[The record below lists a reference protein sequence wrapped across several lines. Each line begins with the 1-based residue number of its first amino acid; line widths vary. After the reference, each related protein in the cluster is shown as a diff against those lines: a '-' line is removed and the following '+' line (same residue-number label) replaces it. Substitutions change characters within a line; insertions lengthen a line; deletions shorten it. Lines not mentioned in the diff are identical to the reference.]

1 MLHAPCA
8 AKIRK
13 NIYTAFICQVKK
25 YVSAWSGEC
34 YFLWFV
40 HKKMSKSSNDTD
52 YFAKFAPS
60 VVQTTSSFPASLL
73 DSCYMKICNT
83 QYMIQL
89 MFVLFLSLL
98 ISCSEERRNTETDKA
113 YALLEEVWNN
123 NSRGYKLA
131 ALTLADSAL
140 AMKCADTTRCWLMCE
155 KTVALLDIGR
165 TSDAIGAGREALSF
179 AEAIGDAE
187 AIMNLHGTLG
197 IAYRREGKLDSAVY
211 EYRKG
216 IEQALRE
223 QNPEYEIYL
232 DNCISVLYSE
242 YNHFDEALEYASKA
256 EQTAIATNDT
266 IERLSA
272 RANIGG
278 VYLRQKQYR
287 KALDVMLPLWD
298 DVLRTDY
305 SPLTLKYLSIILKS
319 YAVLDDVTA
328 LRTFMPYA
336 EKAIGNVSSMSAG
349 TLGILETKAYM
360 LGKEGR
366 FKEQLALI
374 DSLSATSHLMPG
386 ERLMSEK
393 AKCLAAM
400 GHYADAFDLMSR
412 AYAML
417 DSVKQSDIERSM
429 GEFTMRYKTLEKE
442 VALEQM
448 MREQAETDKLI
459 FGFVAIVMLLVA
471 MVCILLYWR
480 RLSAQKAELQERRN
494 YIQGME
500 NERERIAREL
510 HDGVCN
516 DILAATML
524 LSTDSKRG
532 MGLLKNIWKDV
543 RHLSHALM
551 PPRFAD
557 VTLVDAVRSYVAMI
571 TSDGKCSIE
580 MSADDSCDW
589 HLLPQQVAYETY
601 RIIQE
606 AVGNAVRYGGDAPSV
621 KVSLTCNSGVVVAS
635 VVNTTANAPFCEQS
649 LTGIGV
655 ETMRKRANTIGA
667 ELTTSEKDG
676 EYVVRMTFKM
686 RA

>member
-1 MLHAPCA
+1 MVREML
-8 AKIRK
+8 
-13 NIYTAFICQVKK
+13 
-25 YVSAWSGEC
+25 
-34 YFLWFV
+34 FLWFV
-40 HKKMSKSSNDTD
+40 HKKMSKSSNNTN
-52 YFAKFAPS
+52 YFAKFALS

-73 DSCYMKICNT
+73 DSCYMKICKT

-89 MFVLFLSLL
+89 MFVLFLALL
-98 ISCSEERRNTETDKA
+98 ISCGEERRNTETDKA
-113 YALLEEVWNN
+113 YALLEEVWDN
-123 NSRGYKLA
+123 NSRGDKLA

-155 KTVALLDIGR
+155 KTVALLDMGR
-165 TSDAIGAGREALSF
+165 IEDAIDAGKEALRH
-179 AEAIGDAE
+179 AEATGDAE
-187 AIMNLHGTLG
+187 ALLNLHGTLG
-197 IAYRREGKLDSAVY
+197 VAYRRHGQPDSAII
-211 EYRKG
+211 EYKKG
-216 IEQALRE
+216 IELALKE
-223 QNPEYEIYL
+223 QNAEYEIYL

-242 YNHFDEALEYASKA
+242 NNRFDEAFSYAAKA
-256 EQTAIATNDT
+256 EKAALATNDT

-278 VYLRQKQYR
+278 IYLRQKRYR
-287 KALDVMLPLWD
+287 MALDAVLPLWR
-298 DVLRTDY
+298 DVRHVGY
-305 SPLTLKYLSIILKS
+305 KPLTLKYLSVILKS
-319 YAVLDDVTA
+319 YAVMDDTVA
-328 LRTFMPYA
+328 LNQFMPYA
-336 EKAIGNVSSMSAG
+336 EQAMIGMGTSSAG
-349 TLGILETKAYM
+349 VMGIVETKAYL
-360 LGKEGR
+360 LGKQGR
-366 FKEQLALI
+366 YSEQLALL
-374 DSLSATSHLMPG
+374 DSLSAASSLMPA
-386 ERLMSEK
+386 EKLLAEK
-393 AKCLAAM
+393 AKCMAAL
-400 GHYADAFDLMSR
+400 GRRTEAFDLMYR

-417 DSVKQSDIERSM
+417 DSVKESDIESSM
-429 GEFTMRYKTLEKE
+429 SEFTVRYRTLEKE

-448 MREQAETDKLI
+448 MREKAETDKLI
-459 FGFVAIVMLLVA
+459 FGLVAIVMLLVA

-524 LSTDSKRG
+524 LSTNSKRG

-551 PPRFAD
+551 PPRFSD

-571 TSDGKCSIE
+571 TSEGKCCIE
-580 MSADDSCDW
+580 MSANGSCDW

-635 VVNTTANAPFCEQS
+635 VVNTIANAPFCEQS
-649 LTGIGV
+649 LTGIGL

>member
-1 MLHAPCA
+1 MVREML
-8 AKIRK
+8 
-13 NIYTAFICQVKK
+13 
-25 YVSAWSGEC
+25 
-34 YFLWFV
+34 FLWFV
-40 HKKMSKSSNDTD
+40 HKKMSKSSNNTN

-73 DSCYMKICNT
+73 DSCYMKICKT

-89 MFVLFLSLL
+89 MFVLFLALL
-98 ISCSEERRNTETDKA
+98 ISCGEERRNTETDKA
-113 YALLEEVWNN
+113 YALLEEVWDN
-123 NSRGYKLA
+123 NSRGDKLA

-155 KTVALLDIGR
+155 KTVALLDMGR
-165 TSDAIGAGREALSF
+165 IEDAIDAGKEALRH
-179 AEAIGDAE
+179 AEATGDAE
-187 AIMNLHGTLG
+187 ALLNLHGTLG
-197 IAYRREGKLDSAVY
+197 VAYRRHGQPDSAII
-211 EYRKG
+211 EYKKG
-216 IEQALRE
+216 IELALKE
-223 QNPEYEIYL
+223 QNAEYEIYL

-242 YNHFDEALEYASKA
+242 NNRFDEAFSYAAKA
-256 EQTAIATNDT
+256 EKAALATNDT

-278 VYLRQKQYR
+278 IYLRQKRYR
-287 KALDVMLPLWD
+287 MALDAVLPLWR
-298 DVLRTDY
+298 DVRHVGY
-305 SPLTLKYLSIILKS
+305 KPLTLKYLSVILKS
-319 YAVLDDVTA
+319 YAVMDDTVA
-328 LRTFMPYA
+328 LNQFMPYA
-336 EKAIGNVSSMSAG
+336 EQAMIGMGTSSAG
-349 TLGILETKAYM
+349 VMGIVETKAYL
-360 LGKEGR
+360 LGKQGR
-366 FKEQLALI
+366 YSEQLALL
-374 DSLSATSHLMPG
+374 DSLSAASSLMPA
-386 ERLMSEK
+386 EKLLAEK
-393 AKCLAAM
+393 AKCMAAL
-400 GHYADAFDLMSR
+400 GRRTEAFDLMYR

-417 DSVKQSDIERSM
+417 DSVKESDIESSM
-429 GEFTMRYKTLEKE
+429 SEFTVRYRTLEKE

-448 MREQAETDKLI
+448 MREKAETDKLI
-459 FGFVAIVMLLVA
+459 FGLVAIVMLLVA

-480 RLSAQKAELQERRN
+480 KLSAQKAELQERRN

-551 PPRFAD
+551 PPRFSD

-571 TSDGKCSIE
+571 TSEGKCCIE

-621 KVSLTCNSGVVVAS
+621 KVSLTCNSGVVVSS
-635 VVNTTANAPFCEQS
+635 VVNTIANAPFCEQS

>member
-1 MLHAPCA
+1 
-8 AKIRK
+8 
-13 NIYTAFICQVKK
+13 
-25 YVSAWSGEC
+25 
-34 YFLWFV
+34 
-40 HKKMSKSSNDTD
+40 MSKSSNNTN
-52 YFAKFAPS
+52 YFAKFALS

-73 DSCYMKICNT
+73 DSCYMKICKT

-89 MFVLFLSLL
+89 MFVLFLALL
-98 ISCSEERRNTETDKA
+98 ISCGEERRNTETDKA
-113 YALLEEVWNN
+113 YALLEEVWDN
-123 NSRGYKLA
+123 NSRGDKLA

-155 KTVALLDIGR
+155 KTVALLDMGR
-165 TSDAIGAGREALSF
+165 IEDAIDAGKEALRH
-179 AEAIGDAE
+179 AEATGDAE
-187 AIMNLHGTLG
+187 ALLNLHGTLG
-197 IAYRREGKLDSAVY
+197 VAYRRHGQPDSAII
-211 EYRKG
+211 EYKKG
-216 IEQALRE
+216 IELALKE
-223 QNPEYEIYL
+223 QNAEYEIYL

-242 YNHFDEALEYASKA
+242 NNRFDEAFSYAAKA
-256 EQTAIATNDT
+256 EKAALATNDT

-278 VYLRQKQYR
+278 IYLRQKRYR
-287 KALDVMLPLWD
+287 MALDAVLPLWR
-298 DVLRTDY
+298 DVRHVGY
-305 SPLTLKYLSIILKS
+305 KPLTLKYLSVILKS
-319 YAVLDDVTA
+319 YAVMDDTVA
-328 LRTFMPYA
+328 LNQFMPYA
-336 EKAIGNVSSMSAG
+336 EQAMIGMGTSSAG
-349 TLGILETKAYM
+349 VMGIVETKAYL
-360 LGKEGR
+360 LGKQGR
-366 FKEQLALI
+366 YSEQLALL
-374 DSLSATSHLMPG
+374 DSLSAASSLMPA
-386 ERLMSEK
+386 EKLLAEK
-393 AKCLAAM
+393 AKCMAAL
-400 GHYADAFDLMSR
+400 GRRTEAFDLMYR

-417 DSVKQSDIERSM
+417 DSVKESDIESSM
-429 GEFTMRYKTLEKE
+429 SEFTVRYRTLEKE
-442 VALEQM
+442 KALELAR
-448 MREQAETDKLI
+448 REQAEAQKLI
-459 FGFVAIVMLLVA
+459 FGLVA
-471 MVCILLYWR
+471 LVTVLVAVVVLLLYR
-480 RLSAQKAELQERRN
+480 RKVTAQRAELQEKQN
-494 YIQGME
+494 YISGME
-500 NERERIAREL
+500 TERERIAREL

-543 RHLSHALM
+543 RHFSHALM

-571 TSDGKCSIE
+571 TSEGKCCIE

-589 HLLPQQVAYETY
+589 HLLPQQAAYETY

-635 VVNTTANAPFCEQS
+635 VVNTIANAPFCEQS
-649 LTGIGV
+649 LTGIGL